1 MNNPATAP
9 YRPLRAAIVA
19 LAARWILGGIFVYMG
34 LTKALHPVDF
44 LKILRQY
51 QMTESHVLLN
61 VIAAA
66 LPWFE
71 VVCGVL
77 LLSGVAVRGAAFLSL
92 AMLIPF
98 TLIVLNRA
106 MNIHD
111 EKAIPFCAIR
121 FDCGC
126 GAGEVVICHKLLEN
140 CLLLFLSMLLLALPI
155 NRWCLRYHLL
165 NGGQRSYP

>member
-9 YRPLRAAIVA
+9 YRLLRTAIVA

-51 QMTESHVLLN
+51 QMTESHILLN

-71 VVCGVL
+71 VVCGL
-77 LLSGVAVRGAAFLSL
+77 LLLTGVAVRGAASLSL

-106 MNIHD
+106 MGIH
-111 EKAIPFCAIR
+111 
-121 FDCGC
+121 
-126 GAGEVVICHKLLEN
+126 
-140 CLLLFLSMLLLALPI
+140 
-155 NRWCLRYHLL
+155 
-165 NGGQRSYP
+165 